1 VISGN
6 TGCIWYR
13 RSTARYRESPS
24 LVDGDKTVDGP
35 GNQEFKRNEHGCPWN
50 NTSAAANPVSQF
62 PDPVLPALQA
72 GVRLDSRSQKI
83 KDSLEAAETAR
94 LEAESSAEKVEAEI
108 ASARQDGQK
117 IVAEARDA
125 ASKFRE
131 QEQGRAR
138 EEVEAM
144 LGRARTEIAREKDA
158 TVEEVRKEF
167 AALAIAAAERI
178 VEGSLDAKAHSTL
191 IDRVLEEGLS
201 ERKN

>member
-1 VISGN
+1 MDALGI
-6 TGCIWYR
+6 TLQQLL
-13 RSTARYRESPS
+13 TQ
-24 LVDGDKTVDGP
+24 LVSFLILFFLLYKLAYGP
-35 GNQEFKRNEHGCPWN
+35 IVGM
-50 NTSAAANPVSQF
+50 
-62 PDPVLPALQA
+62 
-72 GVRLDSRSQKI
+72 LDSRSQKI

-144 LGRARTEIAREKDA
+144 LGRARIEIAREKDA

>member
-1 VISGN
+1 MEIKPS
-6 TGCIWYR
+6 TGLGTRNSKGTNMDALGI
-13 RSTARYRESPS
+13 TVQQLLTQ
-24 LVDGDKTVDGP
+24 LVSFLILFFLLYKLAYGP
-35 GNQEFKRNEHGCPWN
+35 IVGM
-50 NTSAAANPVSQF
+50 
-62 PDPVLPALQA
+62 
-72 GVRLDSRSQKI
+72 LDSRSQKI

-138 EEVEAM
+138 EEVETM
-144 LGRARTEIAREKDA
+144 LGQARTEIAREKDA
-158 TVEEVRKEF
+158 AVEEVRKEF

-191 IDRVLEEGLS
+191 IDRVLEEGLG